1 MTGVFG
7 GTLAGVECKG
17 KGGWEVGLGIERR
30 VDGAHREIEKV
41 QGWGCQGKVE
51 RTDQASRPEEGGIL
65 SAGGQGEH
73 RAERLTGRSEFGRSL
88 C

>member
-7 GTLAGVECKG
+7 GTLAGVECKR

-41 QGWGCQGKVE
+41 EGWGC
-51 RTDQASRPEEGGIL
+51 
-65 SAGGQGEH
+65 
-73 RAERLTGRSEFGRSL
+73 
-88 C
+88 

>member
-51 RTDQASRPEEGGIL
+51 RTEPGKQA
-65 SAGGQGEH
+65 
-73 RAERLTGRSEFGRSL
+73 
-88 C
+88 